1 MTVTTVSA
9 GAREKSPIISTANKV
24 NAITSTKTRRTKDGT
39 LVSSVKDKAVR
50 IGKNVHVFSTKAQ
63 LISRVKQGDPQYEII
78 SRNGDGF
85 RFYGRIVA
93 PDVRKG
99 WWVCE
104 YDLFPID
111 AKTLRISRTQ
121 CTTVRDGEEE
131 PEHHPRNEKIARAIA
146 NIEVLEESEA
156 EDFDLVLDDGDGIQ
170 EEDDRTRPKKKKK
183 VSRKVKSI
191 NSFLSMSEDGVLD
204 ATTFDHYWGEGEE
217 DYVRWE
223 ILKEG
228 EEISSD
234 VMSHPSTSP
243 YSTKIPWNASI
254 NNNDFFNIFFDHF
267 FPSLE
272 GNAALLDEYLSSERC
287 TAYNYVKREN
297 IKFER
302 PDAPDPDCL
311 VSTT

>member
-50 IGKNVHVFSTKAQ
+50 IGKNVRVFSTKAQ

-183 VSRKVKSI
+183 V
-191 NSFLSMSEDGVLD
+191 GQ
-204 ATTFDHYWGEGEE
+204 
-217 DYVRWE
+217 
-223 ILKEG
+223 
-228 EEISSD
+228 
-234 VMSHPSTSP
+234 
-243 YSTKIPWNASI
+243 
-254 NNNDFFNIFFDHF
+254 
-267 FPSLE
+267 
-272 GNAALLDEYLSSERC
+272 
-287 TAYNYVKREN
+287 
-297 IKFER
+297 
-302 PDAPDPDCL
+302 
-311 VSTT
+311 